1 MGLGFCKGS
10 GMETECLIFDA
21 LATII
26 LCAWIIN
33 VGRRTPPHLARE
45 MEDQLKKS
53 ADTIRGAV
61 LD

>member
-1 MGLGFCKGS
+1 
-10 GMETECLIFDA
+10 METEYLIFDA

-26 LCAWIIN
+26 VCVWIFN